1 LTTLRTPDGETLAL
15 HDWPVAAGAAR
26 AVVVLVHGLGE
37 HAGRYGPLAARLNAW
52 GFAARAVDHHGH
64 GASSGA
70 RGGLPTPARLVDDLA
85 LVIDD
90 TRNAFPALPLV
101 LLGHSLGGLV
111 AASAVARGRRLVDAL
126 VLSSPALDAGLS
138 AFQKLLVATL
148 SRLAPGLRV
157 GNGLELDFLS
167 HARSVVEAYRAD
179 PLCHD
184 RIGARLA
191 RFLAHEGAAVLA
203 AAPAWQVPTLLLYA
217 GDDRL
222 VNPAGSRAFA
232 EAAPPAFV
240 SSICF
245 PALYHEIFN
254 ERDAE
259 PVFDALHGWLDAR
272 FPIG

>member
-1 LTTLRTPDGETLAL
+1 MTTLRTPDGETLAL
-15 HDWPVAAGAAR
+15 HDWPLAAGAAR

-37 HAGRYGPLAARLNAW
+37 HAGRYGPLATQLNAW
-52 GFAARAVDHHGH
+52 GFAARAADHHGH

-70 RGGLPTPARLVDDLA
+70 RGGLPTPSRLVDDLA

-90 TRNAFPALPLV
+90 TRHAFPALPLV
-101 LLGHSLGGLV
+101 LFGHSLGGLV
-111 AASAVARGRRLVDAL
+111 AASAVARGRRKVDAL

-138 AFQKLLVATL
+138 AFQKLLVAIL
-148 SRLAPGLRV
+148 SRVAPGLRV

-167 HARSVVEAYRAD
+167 HARAVVEAYRAD

-191 RFLAHEGAAVLA
+191 RFLADEGAAVQA

-232 EAAPPAFV
+232 EAAPPAIV
-240 SSICF
+240 SSACF

-259 PVFDALHGWLDAR
+259 PVFDALRGWLDAR